1 MRRALQTNE
10 KSFIYFLAE
19 QACEQETSSEISRR
33 SLMSFLLFRSIL
45 RPASKDPEA
54 HEGVGEN
61 RANGHGHEFGGIA
74 PQRGIR
80 NQRLQR
86 LPCKPHQTI
95 AIQDFERQDDDKAYH
110 LPLRRSL
117 LAPKRPVLVQEK
129 TRHCSAAIGHRIV
142 DHQN

>member
-1 MRRALQTNE
+1 
-10 KSFIYFLAE
+10 
-19 QACEQETSSEISRR
+19 
-33 SLMSFLLFRSIL
+33 MSFLLFRSIL

-86 LPCKPHQTI
+86 QRQRSHGLRLWI
-95 AIQDFERQDDDKAYH
+95 ACISLSAGLMIRCERK
-110 LPLRRSL
+110 LLR
-117 LAPKRPVLVQEK
+117 PGKR
-129 TRHCSAAIGHRIV
+129 
-142 DHQN
+142 